1 MLKGFFCAY
10 DLSLRQIQ
18 QAIHRLGFV
27 FAMLDNRLQWLPAV
41 IAAVALI
48 LRTID
53 QELYHRFVGGE
64 VSDLDVVDAVFNST
78 GAKTLQCEN
87 EGHWFEAVIIA
98 AAWELTPPESYASAG
113 ESITTLLLQR
123 YRDLVAVEESD
134 NASRDPERKRAEKI
148 IKIVELFEEKYYFYY
163 RRNVRFKWLVQQIEL
178 LSQLVS

>member
-1 MLKGFFCAY
+1 M
-10 DLSLRQIQ
+10 
-18 QAIHRLGFV
+18 
-27 FAMLDNRLQWLPAV
+27 QWLPAV

-78 GAKTLQCEN
+78 GAKTLQREN

-113 ESITTLLLQR
+113 ESITTPLLQR

-163 RRNVRFKWLVQQIEL
+163 RRNVGFKWSVQQIEL
-178 LSQLVS
+178 LSQLVF